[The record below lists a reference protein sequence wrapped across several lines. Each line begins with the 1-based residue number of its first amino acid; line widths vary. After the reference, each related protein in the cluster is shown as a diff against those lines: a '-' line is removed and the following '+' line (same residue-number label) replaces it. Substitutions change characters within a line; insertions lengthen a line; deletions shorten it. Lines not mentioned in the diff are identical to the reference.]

1 MPCNMRKNVFQKLYY
16 KDLKKAYA
24 NFDGI
29 VLNNKVSEIPDIQT
43 YLKNLRT
50 SFKSQKGILISYH
63 NSSWE
68 PILSLASFLGL
79 RKKTGI
85 QNWLDKSDIENLL
98 KLADFKVINTQ
109 KRFFGLTMI
118 TTAQPLFHK
127 LSTQHKYSVSI
138 IVPVKDEEGNIPKII
153 TNIPNFGKWQE
164 IIFIEGHST
173 DKSWEEI
180 NKQIS
185 KYKNHKNNS
194 RQIKVKAYHQTGKG
208 KADAVKLGF
217 DKAKGDILMIYDA
230 DMTVDAN
237 DLLKFY
243 DVLANSKA
251 KFANGSRMVYP
262 MEKDAMRTLNKIGN
276 KLFGILFSWILG
288 TKFKDTLCGTKALW
302 RKDYIKYKKDYL
314 NYLKLDPFGDF
325 ALIFLAIKN
334 KLKIFEIPVRYKER
348 VYGTTNIKRFRNGL
362 QLFRMTIIAFL
373 EFKI

>member
-1 MPCNMRKNVFQKLYY
+1 MRKNVFQKLYY

-29 VLNNKVSEIPDIQT
+29 ILNNKVSDLSDIQS
-43 YLKNLRT
+43 YLENLRT
-50 SFKSQKGILISYH
+50 SFRLQKDILISYH

-68 PILSLASFLGL
+68 SILSLASFLGL

-118 TTAQPLFHK
+118 TTAHPLSRK

-138 IVPVKDEEGNIPKII
+138 IVPVKDEEGNISKII
-153 TNIPNFGKWQE
+153 TSIQNFGKWQE

-185 KYKNHKNNS
+185 KYKNHRNNS
-194 RQIKVKAYHQTGKG
+194 RQIKVNAYHQTGKG

-243 DVLANSKA
+243 KVIASNKA

-325 ALIFLAIKN
+325 ALIFMAIKN